1 VVVSPHCLSQQMQSY
16 LTDIPKGSRK
26 METIDNFVA
35 ISAIYLPDAI
45 ATLKCA
51 MEAQTREEACNR
63 AQEAHALLKSLLKLS
78 QEAAL
83 ELKALYRPTNPTQ
96 EAEAVLK
103 CLLLTSGSALPG
115 LERIRSAG

>member
-1 VVVSPHCLSQQMQSY
+1 
-16 LTDIPKGSRK
+16 
-26 METIDNFVA
+26 METINNFVA
-35 ISAIYLPDAI
+35 MSTIYLSDAI

-63 AQEAHALLKSLLKLS
+63 ALEAHAVLKSLLTLS
-78 QEAAL
+78 REAACQ
-83 ELKALYRPTNPTQ
+83 LKALDQQVRPANQTQ

-103 CLLLTSGSALPG
+103 CLLLTPGSASPE